1 MKLEKPIFTGCG
13 TAIITPFKNDKVDYE
28 SFGKIIDEQIEAGI
42 DALIV
47 CGTTG
52 EAATLTDDEH
62 RDVVEFAVKRSAKRV
77 PVIAGTGSNDTAY
90 AIDLSKHACEVGA
103 DALLHVT
110 PYYNKAS
117 QLGLVKHFEK
127 IANECSK
134 PIILYNVPSR
144 TGVNISIGAY
154 KTLAEHPNIVATK
167 EACGNLSFIVEL
179 MQAVGDKLDVY
190 SGNDDQ
196 IIPMMSVGAK
206 GVISV
211 LSNVMPKEATE
222 MTHFYLEGKCKEA
235 TDMQLKYL
243 ELINKLFMTV
253 NPIPVKTAMAMMG
266 KCDVEMRLPLCE
278 MTDAENA
285 VLFAVLK
292 EYGLC

>member
-1 MKLEKPIFTGCG
+1 MKLERPIFTGCG

-28 SFGKIIDEQIEAGI
+28 SFGKMIDWQILSGI

-62 RDVVEFAVKRSAKRV
+62 RDVVEFAVKRAAGRV

-127 IANECSK
+127 IADECSK

-144 TGVNISIGAY
+144 TGVSMSIGAY
-154 KTLAEHPNIVATK
+154 KALAEHPNIVATK
-167 EACGNLSFIVEL
+167 EACGNLSFIVNL
-179 MQAVGDKLDVY
+179 MEQVGDKLDVY

-196 IIPMMSVGAK
+196 IIPMMSVGAC

-211 LSNVMPKEATE
+211 LSNVMPKETVE
-222 MTHFYLEGKCKEA
+222 MTHLYLDGKCKEA
-235 TDMQLKYL
+235 AAMQLKYL

-266 KCDVEMRLPLCE
+266 WCDVDMRLPLCE
-278 MTDAENA
+278 MEEQENA
-285 VLFAVLK
+285 ILANVLK
-292 EYGLC
+292 EYNLI